1 MMIRTLTEAVRLTT
15 GLPDAAPRPGQ
26 LTLTEHI
33 EAAIRTTGQVIGV
46 APTGLGKSYALLAPA
61 MVAAAELG
69 QRTIISTESLALLSQ
84 ILNKD
89 SVVAADACE
98 KVTGTRPAVAMLKG
112 FSNYVCGVAARDTA
126 EAITGTPGQRLSLR
140 ALSEK
145 VGKLPRTGNAHLDG
159 RPFDLEAGVPLLL
172 WALGLAED
180 APGDK
185 QTYPGKLTPELWDT
199 VSIGPSECIGDS
211 CPIFELCKPR
221 GARAKAAEAD
231 IVVTNHSMLA
241 VQAAKGVP
249 VIIGNKTLGEFHIIM
264 IDEAHTLPA
273 NVRNAGAAEISA
285 STVNSLAR
293 AIGRVLDDNDRQT
306 SVLIRTGEVLATELQ
321 SDLDAMAAGTPA
333 GEVFKVKEDADPL
346 ERLGDVLIE
355 WARSVKNALEP
366 AGSSSDT
373 KLRLKAKR
381 LSGRLDAFIGSVG
394 DVKLHKVG
402 TARWIELKTPPATA
416 RNQVPYWAANASPV
430 NIGGLL
436 QANLWT
442 APVIPD
448 EEDPVAVALKEAGE
462 PAEPGEVEK
471 YPMTVIA
478 VSATL
483 PARFGYQVGMTAP
496 NVEYPSPF
504 DASYGKSKLYVAK
517 VEPHELEQ
525 MYPGW
530 RDGGG
535 RARFNTKLHMQWAAR
550 KNAKLVDAN
559 CGSALILSANSEA
572 GKLYTETLRRAAK
585 GRWKVYSQW
594 DGLSA
599 EQVVSL
605 WRDDERS
612 VLVGTRSLMTGVDAK
627 GRTCSLVSIDRVPRA
642 AGNPVDDARVEAY
655 MEALQIDKW
664 AADRMVYASDAA
676 LLLEQAAGRLIRA
689 VSDFGLVAIL
699 DPRFLKT
706 GPVTYKE
713 QTRAVYK
720 AAVKRF
726 LHVTTK
732 MTEAEAFLDANAKAH
747 LALAA

>member
-1 MMIRTLTEAVRLTT
+1 MMIRTLTETVRLAT
-15 GLPDAAPRPGQ
+15 GIPDAEPRPGQ
-26 LTLTEHI
+26 KTLTEHI

-46 APTGLGKSYALLAPA
+46 APTGLGKSFSLLAPA
-61 MVAAAELG
+61 MVAAIELG
-69 QRTIISTESLALLSQ
+69 QRTIISTESLALLGQ
-84 ILNKD
+84 IMTKD
-89 SVVAADACE
+89 SVVAADAAE
-98 KVTGTRPAVAMLKG
+98 KLTGTRPAVAMLKG
-112 FSNYVCGVAARDTA
+112 FSNYVCGAAVRDTA
-126 EAITGTPGQRLSLR
+126 ESITGTSGQRLSLK
-140 ALSEK
+140 ALAGK
-145 VGKLPRTGNAHLDG
+145 VGKLPRTGNAQLDG
-159 RPFDLEAGVPLLL
+159 RPFDLETGVPLLL
-172 WALGLAED
+172 WALGLEED
-180 APGDK
+180 AAGDK
-185 QTYPGKLTPELWDT
+185 QTYPGKLTPELWET
-199 VSIGPSECIGDS
+199 ISVGPSECIGES
-211 CPIFELCKPR
+211 CPVYELCKPR

-273 NVRNAGAAEISA
+273 NVRNAGAVEISA
-285 STVNSLAR
+285 STVNGLTR
-293 AIGRVLDDNDRQT
+293 TIGRILDDNDRQVT
-306 SVLIRTGEVLATELQ
+306 TLIRTGEVLASELQ
-321 SDLDAMAAGTPA
+321 SDLDELAAGTPA
-333 GEVFKVKEDADPL
+333 GEVFKVKEDTDPL

-355 WARSVKNALEP
+355 WARSVKNALEH
-366 AGSSSDT
+366 ATSSPDT
-373 KLRLKAKR
+373 KLRIKAKR
-381 LSGRLDAFIGSVG
+381 LAGRLDAFISSVG

-402 TARWIELKTPPATA
+402 TARWLELKQPPANA
-416 RNQVPYWAANASPV
+416 RIQAPYWAANASPV

-448 EEDPVAVALKEAGE
+448 EEDPMTQALKEAGE
-462 PAEPGEVEK
+462 PVEPAEVEK

-483 PARFGYQVGMTAP
+483 PSRFGYQVGMTAP

-504 DASYGKSKLYVAK
+504 DTSYGNSKLFVAK
-517 VEPHELEQ
+517 VEPHEIPE

-530 RDGGG
+530 APGRG
-535 RARFNTKLHMQWAAR
+535 RAKFNTRLHMAWAAK
-550 KNAKLVDAN
+550 KNVRLVDAN
-559 CGSALILSANSEA
+559 RGSALILSANSEA
-572 GKLYTETLRRAAK
+572 GKAYTEALRKAAK

-594 DGLSA
+594 DGLSS

-605 WRDDERS
+605 WRDDVTS

-627 GRTCSLVSIDRVPRA
+627 GRTCSLVTIDRVPRA

-655 MEALQIDKW
+655 MEALQLDKW

-676 LLLEQAAGRLIRA
+676 LLMEQAAGRLIRA
-689 VSDFGLVAIL
+689 VSDFGLVAVL

-706 GPVTYKE
+706 GPVTYPE
-713 QTRAVYK
+713 ATRAVYK

-726 LHVTTK
+726 THVTTK
-732 MTEAEAFLDANAKAH
+732 ASEAEDFLADLARKH